1 MCLLMI
7 HSPHQASRS
16 AITVMRS
23 TAGLLNLTAGG
34 GHQSRVEIRLT
45 VRHSRGTLSK
55 TNNMRGLIIGF
66 VLAQFSVGLCCDPG
80 PLIEKHEGRKPCVYL
95 DTKGIKTIGVGY
107 NMQNK
112 GAADV
117 FKSIGADYQ
126 KFASGLTTPWN
137 VKCDCTKVP
146 CLSDEQIDEL
156 FSLSLRTAVSD
167 AEVVIPSFPS
177 LCCSMQ
183 DVLVDMAFTLGRER
197 LARLTRFAQLISRQA
212 WRAAADELAPSEWCA
227 TDDTGRCAD
236 AAAAVAVGCG
246 CAEPTP
252 QACDAQGSF
261 CCPPASSATCCKG
274 EQSIPK
280 GDQYQISSAA
290 SPKILH
296 HTV

>member
-1 MCLLMI
+1 MQMF
-7 HSPHQASRS
+7 QFVA
-16 AITVMRS
+16 V
-23 TAGLLNLTAGG
+23 
-34 GHQSRVEIRLT
+34 
-45 VRHSRGTLSK
+45 
-55 TNNMRGLIIGF
+55 F

-80 PLIEKHEGRKPCVYL
+80 PLVEKHEGRKPCVYL

-107 NMQNK
+107 NIQNK

-137 VKCDCTKVP
+137 VKCNCTKVP

-167 AEVVIPSFPS
+167 AEAVIPSFPS
-177 LCCSMQ
+177 LCCSVQ
-183 DVLVDMAFTLGRER
+183 NVLVDMAFTLGRER
-197 LARLTRFAQLISRQA
+197 LARLTRFAELISRQA
-212 WRAAADELAPSEWCA
+212 WMAAADELAPSEWCA

-261 CCPPASSATCCKG
+261 CCPPASNATCCKG
-274 EQSIPK
+274 EQSRARQLRANREDCFVWQNKKAQCI
-280 GDQYQISSAA
+280 
-290 SPKILH
+290 H
-296 HTV
+296 V